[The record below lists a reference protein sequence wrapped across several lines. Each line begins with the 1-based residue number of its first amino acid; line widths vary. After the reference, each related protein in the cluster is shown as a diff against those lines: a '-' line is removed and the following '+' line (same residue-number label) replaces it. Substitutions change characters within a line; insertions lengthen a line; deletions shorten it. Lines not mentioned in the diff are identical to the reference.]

1 MEAICGE
8 AIRLLEK
15 AGDDEGVARAWFV
28 VAIPLWGQ
36 ARWDDMVEPLER
48 SIEYAQRAGRRSI
61 ELEALRFVVAA
72 TMFGSTTVDAGIER
86 GRRVLDEVT
95 DNRELRAWATRTIGT
110 MLGLQGRF
118 GEARALFADVRAI
131 FAELDNKQGLSV
143 MAFSTAPLELL
154 EGDLAAAERELR
166 AALDL
171 TREMGDRSRV
181 PNLSA
186 LLADVLIEQDRVDEA
201 ERYVD
206 VAREAVQIGDAS
218 GHVFTLLATARLLS
232 RCGSTEE
239 AAALTEQAVDILKR

>member
-1 MEAICGE
+1 
-8 AIRLLEK
+8 
-15 AGDDEGVARAWFV
+15 
-28 VAIPLWGQ
+28 
-36 ARWDDMVEPLER
+36 
-48 SIEYAQRAGRRSI
+48 
-61 ELEALRFVVAA
+61 
-72 TMFGSTTVDAGIER
+72 MFA
-86 GRRVLDEVT
+86 
-95 DNRELRAWATRTIGT
+95 
-110 MLGLQGRF
+110 LQGRF

-131 FAELDNKQGLSV
+131 FVELDNKQGLSV

-154 EGDLAAAERELR
+154 AGDLAAAERELR

-218 GHVFTLLATARLLS
+218 G
-232 RCGSTEE
+232 
-239 AAALTEQAVDILKR
+239 